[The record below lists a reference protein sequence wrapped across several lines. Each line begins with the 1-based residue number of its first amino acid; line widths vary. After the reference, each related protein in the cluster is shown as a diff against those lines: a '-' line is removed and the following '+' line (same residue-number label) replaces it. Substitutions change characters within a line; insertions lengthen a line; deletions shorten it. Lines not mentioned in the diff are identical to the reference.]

1 MTGAQWASQDQ
12 TEFLWTFISEYYK
25 INKGDKNYG
34 PFWTDLR
41 EKWFEQYPEHEVCFP
56 DKEVNDL
63 RPAEQAQLTE
73 SIQERIKV
81 SVAFW
86 RHIIW
91 LSWDVQQLKTWFRWR
106 VNPRASAGGRRG
118 RLEPFEERTRQLKDY
133 EMYSKL
139 YYDEKIKPLV
149 EEVENELGS
158 VELSKGEKL
167 NLRKRIARDLYE
179 GEDEDVKELVIAKLK
194 ERAKV
199 MEDQKNDDVDRTP
212 AQFLR

>member
-41 EKWFEQYPEHEVCFP
+41 EKWFELYPEHEVCFP

-81 SVAFW
+81 SVAF
-86 RHIIW
+86 
-91 LSWDVQQLKTWFRWR
+91 
-106 VNPRASAGGRRG
+106 
-118 RLEPFEERTRQLKDY
+118 
-133 EMYSKL
+133 
-139 YYDEKIKPLV
+139 
-149 EEVENELGS
+149 
-158 VELSKGEKL
+158 
-167 NLRKRIARDLYE
+167 
-179 GEDEDVKELVIAKLK
+179 
-194 ERAKV
+194 
-199 MEDQKNDDVDRTP
+199 
-212 AQFLR
+212 